1 MKIDGNPGQPDC
13 TPVRLDV
20 PGTDRAKVRGAA
32 PPPGTDRLNLST
44 DVEFVNSAMRAAT
57 DAPEIRQDAVERARQ
72 KLAAGEV
79 GQDLVRLADRL
90 IDHVLTVG

>member
-1 MKIDGNPGQPDC
+1 MKIEGNHGQPDC
-13 TPVRLDV
+13 TPVRLN
-20 PGTDRAKVRGAA
+20 PQGADRTKEKAVA
-32 PPPGTDRLNLST
+32 PQLGPDRVNLST
-44 DVEFVNSAMRAAT
+44 DVGLVNSAMRAAT

-90 IDHVLTVG
+90 IDHVVSNG